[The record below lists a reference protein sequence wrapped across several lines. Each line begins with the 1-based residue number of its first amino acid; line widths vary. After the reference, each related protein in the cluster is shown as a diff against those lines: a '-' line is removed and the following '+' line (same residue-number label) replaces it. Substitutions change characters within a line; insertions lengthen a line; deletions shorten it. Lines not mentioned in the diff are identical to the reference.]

1 MPPAASLLHRAV
13 ALAIAAAAS
22 HGAAPAHADELGL
35 YNELTVGGVRGAP
48 GDLADGEFG
57 RRGGFGLRGAR
68 WGGELGLIGADFRGA
83 RGSYTA
89 LTAGATV
96 TARRVLVRRPLD
108 RVFEQRLEVHARLGP
123 SYTWMYGDP
132 GEGPP
137 DGASG
142 AGFTAGAGLRWT
154 FGAVALA
161 VDLGLVEVRARR
173 AAVFAPRDERPGLR
187 AVRAEGTR
195 DASTERISDKHDPCD
210 GPAQRCRASWQP
222 QPPAASSQSY
232 QRSNQMARST
242 RMAG

>member
-1 MPPAASLLHRAV
+1 MRAQPGDDPSRAAGTPLAVVPGMPPAASLLHRAV

-173 AAVFAPRDERPGLR
+173 AAVFAPRDESGVPVEPAIEVRGRFTTLTFGLGF
-187 AVRAEGTR
+187 AL
-195 DASTERISDKHDPCD
+195 
-210 GPAQRCRASWQP
+210 
-222 QPPAASSQSY
+222 
-232 QRSNQMARST
+232 
-242 RMAG
+242 